1 MSRLTPPTTAEPAPP
16 EAAASPRESPA
27 PGSDRACV
35 DLAGLHRHYTLGSE
49 TVRALDGVDLT
60 IRYGEHV
67 AIVGPSGSGKSTMLQ
82 ILGCIDTPTAGSY
95 RLDGEDVA
103 GLSETRLAEI
113 RNRRIGFVFQG
124 FHLLSRSTARRNVE
138 LPLVYAGVPARER
151 RRRAEEALE
160 EVGLAERMTHRPD
173 QLSGGQRQRVAIAR
187 ALVTR
192 PAMLLADEPT
202 GNLDSN
208 TGAEIL
214 DLFDSLRSPE
224 RALVMVTHDSALARR
239 ALRLVALRNG
249 RIEYDGEPAGCP
261 EDVLHA

>member
-1 MSRLTPPTTAEPAPP
+1 MCLSGLERFYRL
-16 EAAASPRESPA
+16 
-27 PGSDRACV
+27 GD
-35 DLAGLHRHYTLGSE
+35 E
-49 TVRALDGVDLT
+49 TVRALDGIDLRVD
-60 IRYGEHV
+60 YGEHV
-67 AIVGPSGSGKSTMLQ
+67 AIVGPSGSGKSTLLQ
-82 ILGCIDTPTAGSY
+82 ILGCIDTPTGGGY
-95 RLDGEDVA
+95 ELDGLAVA

-124 FHLLSRSTARRNVE
+124 FHLLSRATARRNVE

-151 RRRAEEALE
+151 RERAAAMLE
-160 EVGLAERMTHRPD
+160 SVGLGDRMGHRPD

-187 ALVTR
+187 ALVTG

-208 TGAEIL
+208 TGAEVL

-249 RIEYDGEPAGCP
+249 KIEYDGDPAGCP
-261 EDVLHA
+261 EDVMHA